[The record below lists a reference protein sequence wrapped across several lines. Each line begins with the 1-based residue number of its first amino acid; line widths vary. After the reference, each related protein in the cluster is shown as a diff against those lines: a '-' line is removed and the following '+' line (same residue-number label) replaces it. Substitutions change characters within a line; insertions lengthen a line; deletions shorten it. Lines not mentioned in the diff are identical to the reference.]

1 MKRADGSW
9 SIMETVGAAVSTGD
23 GTRLLLVSMRD
34 VSDEKR
40 SGEYVHHNQR
50 MAELKRKAQETAE
63 TLRQLLVTIDR
74 GDTLTAAETLR
85 AQALSTVEPLDLL
98 GESTG

>member
-1 MKRADGSW
+1 MKRAEGSW
-9 SIMETVGAAVSTGD
+9 GLVEAMGAAVSTGD

-40 SGEYVHHNQR
+40 SGEYAHHNQR
-50 MAELKRKAQETAE
+50 LAELRRKAQETAE
-63 TLRQLLVTIDR
+63 TLRQLLVTIER

-85 AQALSTVEPLDLL
+85 AQALAIEPPVPLDENA
-98 GESTG
+98 G